1 MKQIYATDNV
11 QRLQDALDYAVTVIE
26 SYQMDLRN
34 SPETLTTG
42 NIAALLLG
50 DSLTGIGFCQG
61 SIYTD
66 SLPRIER
73 ILLGTSEGR

>member
-34 SPETLTTG
+34 SDAEGLALPLPKTL
-42 NIAALLLG
+42 AEL
-50 DSLTGIGFCQG
+50 GFCQG
-61 SIYTD
+61 RIYTD
-66 SLPRIER
+66 ALPRVER